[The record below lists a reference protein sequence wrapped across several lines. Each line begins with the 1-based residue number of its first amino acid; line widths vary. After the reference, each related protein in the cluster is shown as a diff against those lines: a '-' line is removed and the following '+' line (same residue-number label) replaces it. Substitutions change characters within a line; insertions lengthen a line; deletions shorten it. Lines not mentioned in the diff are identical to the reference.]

1 MVQYI
6 VTVYTGR
13 RLLANTVNSAYIKL
27 VGTEGESHRKLLNNE
42 DFASFRV
49 GWPSTFVV
57 TSHKPLGK
65 LVLIELEKRH
75 LIFGDPWLVDKVE
88 VQSTEG
94 ETYKFPIYSWLSDS
108 FVHRFREG
116 TALRD
121 CDDKH
126 ELGRYSRR
134 QELWDSN
141 DTYVWG
147 EFAPGLPRS
156 MQTQNPIN
164 PFSLP
169 RDDQFSVTKG
179 AEFLFTAVS
188 GLAELKLTGL
198 QDLKENWKSID
209 DIKKVF
215 PRRQTE
221 MSEYTQD
228 HWEEDEFFGYQYL
241 NGVNPMMITL
251 CTALPDNFPVTN
263 CMVFPD
269 GKTTLENEMKNG
281 NIFLVN
287 YKNLDGIPAN
297 VINGKQQYLM
307 APLVLFHKTPENKLM
322 PVAIQLK
329 QHPAEDNPIFL
340 PTDDKYDWMLAKL
353 FVRSADFSEHQ
364 LNYHFL
370 RTHLMAEVFT
380 MAMLRNLPMVHPLFK
395 LLSPHTRY
403 TLQINFL
410 ARVRLIS
417 PQGVF
422 TLFSA
427 SGGKGLVP
435 FVVKSLSSITYDSLC
450 IKKDIAYR
458 GMQKVTDFYY
468 RDDGC
473 ELWDILERFVNGLLT
488 LYYKSDAEVVEDSEV
503 QNWIQDIYENGF
515 HSQESTGIPQRFTTV
530 AELVR
535 FVTMAI
541 FTCSCQHAAVNSGQ
555 FDYDGWMP
563 NTPLTLQLPPPT
575 TKGEANED
583 TVLKTLPDVSVTAQ
597 GMATVWLLSKQSS
610 DFVPLGQYPEEHF
623 TEEKPREMI
632 KKFQSELHALSV
644 KINDRNE
651 KLEIPYTYLDPA
663 KVENSVS
670 I

>member
-1 MVQYI
+1 MVNYI
-6 VTVYTGR
+6 VTIYTGR
-13 RLLANTVNSAYIKL
+13 RLFAGTKNHVYIKL
-27 VGTEGESHRKLLNNE
+27 VGTDRESPRKLLQSE
-42 DFASFRV
+42 ESEGFVMGLSSSFL
-49 GWPSTFVV
+49 V
-57 TSHKPLGK
+57 TSTKPLGK

-75 LIFGDPWLVDKVE
+75 KDSQDSWLVDKVE
-88 VQSTEG
+88 VLSPEG
-94 ETYKFPIYSWLSDS
+94 ETFTFPVYSWLTDRN
-108 FVHRFREG
+108 VHRIREG
-116 TALRD
+116 T
-121 CDDKH
+121 
-126 ELGRYSRR
+126 
-134 QELWDSN
+134 
-141 DTYVWG
+141 
-147 EFAPGLPRS
+147 GLPRS

-188 GLAELKLTGL
+188 GWSL
-198 QDLKENWKSID
+198 QLHVI
-209 DIKKVF
+209 IPRFLLF
-215 PRRQTE
+215 P
-221 MSEYTQD
+221 EYTQD

>member
-121 CDDKH
+121 CDDDH
-126 ELGRYSRR
+126 LLGKYSRQ
-134 QELWDSN
+134 QELREQNQTYQWNEDSI
-141 DTYVWG
+141 
-147 EFAPGLPRS
+147 PHC
-156 MQTQNPIN
+156 MQAENPIN
-164 PFSLP
+164 PLSLP
-169 RDDQFSVTKG
+169 RDDQFSFTKG
-179 AEFLFTAVS
+179 AEFLSTAAA

-198 QDLKENWKSID
+198 EDCKENWESID

-215 PRRQTE
+215 PKRQTE
-221 MSEYTQD
+221 LSEYTQD
-228 HWEEDEFFGYQYL
+228 HWEEDDFFGYQYL
-241 NGVNPMMITL
+241 NGVNPMMIEL
-251 CTALPDNFPVTN
+251 CTVLPDNFPVTS

-269 GKTTLENEMKNG
+269 GKTTLDKEMKNG

-307 APLVLFHKTPENKLM
+307 APLVLLHKTPENKLM
-322 PVAIQLK
+322 PIAIQLK
-329 QHPAEDNPIFL
+329 QCPATDNPIFL

-364 LNYHFL
+364 LNYHLL
-370 RTHLMAEVFT
+370 RTHLLAEVFT
-380 MAMLRNLPMVHPLFK
+380 MAMLRNLPMVHPLYK

-410 ARVRLIS
+410 ARIRLIS

-422 TLFSA
+422 TQFSA
-427 SGGKGLVP
+427 SGGKGMFL
-435 FVVKSLSSITYDSLC
+435 FLAKSLSSITYDSLC
-450 IKKDIAYR
+450 IKNDIAQR

-473 ELWDILERFVNGLLT
+473 ELWDILERFVNDLLRH
-488 LYYKSDAEVVEDSEV
+488 YYSTDAEVMQDSEL
-503 QNWIQDIYENGF
+503 QNWIQDIYEHGF
-515 HSQESTGIPQRFTTV
+515 FSRESTGIPQRFTTV

>member
-121 CDDKH
+121 CDDDH
-126 ELGRYSRR
+126 LLGKYSRQ
-134 QELWDSN
+134 QELREQNQTYQWNEDSI
-141 DTYVWG
+141 
-147 EFAPGLPRS
+147 PHC
-156 MQTQNPIN
+156 MQAENPIN
-164 PFSLP
+164 PLSLP
-169 RDDQFSVTKG
+169 RDDQFSFTKG
-179 AEFLFTAVS
+179 AEFLSTAAA

-198 QDLKENWKSID
+198 EDCKENWESID

-215 PRRQTE
+215 PKRQTE
-221 MSEYTQD
+221 LSEYTQD
-228 HWEEDEFFGYQYL
+228 HWEEDDFFGYQYL
-241 NGVNPMMITL
+241 NGVNPMMIEL
-251 CTALPDNFPVTN
+251 CTVLPDNFPVTS

-269 GKTTLENEMKNG
+269 GKTTLDKEMKNG

-307 APLVLFHKTPENKLM
+307 APLVLLHKTPENKLM
-322 PVAIQLK
+322 PIAIQLK
-329 QHPAEDNPIFL
+329 QCPATDNPIFL

-364 LNYHFL
+364 LNYHLL
-370 RTHLMAEVFT
+370 RTHLLAEVFT
-380 MAMLRNLPMVHPLFK
+380 MAMLRNLPMVHPLYK

-410 ARVRLIS
+410 ARIRLIS

-422 TLFSA
+422 TQFSA
-427 SGGKGLVP
+427 SGGKGMFL
-435 FVVKSLSSITYDSLC
+435 FLAKSLSSITYDSLC
-450 IKKDIAYR
+450 IKNDIAQR

-473 ELWDILERFVNGLLT
+473 ELWDILERFVNDLLRH
-488 LYYKSDAEVVEDSEV
+488 YYSTDAEVMQDSEL
-503 QNWIQDIYENGF
+503 QNWIQDIYEHGF
-515 HSQESTGIPQRFTTV
+515 FSRESTGIPQRFTTV
-530 AELVR
+530 AELVK

-541 FTCSCQHAAVNSGQ
+541 FTSSCQHAAVNGGQ
-555 FDYDGWMP
+555 YDYGGWMP
-563 NTPLTLQLPPPT
+563 NTPITLQLPPPT
-575 TKGEANED
+575 IKGKADKD
-583 TVLKTLPDVSVTAQ
+583 TVLKTLPDVNATAQ

-623 TEEKPREMI
+623 TEEKPRQMI

-644 KINDRNE
+644 KINERNE
-651 KLEIPYTYLDPA
+651 KLEIPYTYLDPK
-663 KVENSVS
+663 KVENSVA

>member
-1 MVQYI
+1 M
-6 VTVYTGR
+6 
-13 RLLANTVNSAYIKL
+13 L
-27 VGTEGESHRKLLNNE
+27 
-42 DFASFRV
+42 
-49 GWPSTFVV
+49 
-57 TSHKPLGK
+57 

-75 LIFGDPWLVDKVE
+75 LILGDPWLVDKVE

-121 CDDKH
+121 CDDDH
-126 ELGRYSRR
+126 L
-134 QELWDSN
+134 LDSQKN
-141 DTYVWG
+141 SI
-147 EFAPGLPRS
+147 PHC
-156 MQTQNPIN
+156 MQAENPIN
-164 PFSLP
+164 PLSLP
-169 RDDQFSVTKG
+169 RDDQFSFTKG
-179 AEFLFTAVS
+179 AEFLFTAAA

-198 QDLKENWKSID
+198 EDCKENWKSFD

-215 PRRQTE
+215 PKRKTE
-221 MSEYTQD
+221 FSEYTQD

-241 NGVNPMMITL
+241 NGVNPMMIEL
-251 CTALPDNFPVTN
+251 CTTLPDNFPVTD

-329 QHPAEDNPIFL
+329 QQPAEDNQIFL
-340 PTDDKYDWMLAKL
+340 PTDNKYDWMLAKL

-364 LNYHFL
+364 LNFHLL

-380 MAMLRNLPMVHPLFK
+380 MAMLRNLPMVHPLYK

-410 ARVRLIS
+410 ARIRLIS

-422 TLFSA
+422 TQFAA
-427 SGGKGLVP
+427 SGGKGMIP
-435 FVVKSLSSITYDSLC
+435 FLVKSLSSITYDSLC
-450 IKKDIAYR
+450 IKKDIAQR
-458 GMQKVTDFYY
+458 GMQNITNFYY

-473 ELWDILERFVNGLLT
+473 DLWDILERFVNGLLSH
-488 LYYKSDAEVVEDSEV
+488 YYKTDAEVVEDSEL
-503 QNWIQDIYENGF
+503 QKWIQDIYEHGF
-515 HSQESTGIPQRFTTV
+515 FSQETTGIPQRFTTV

-535 FVTMAI
+535 FATMAI
-541 FTCSCQHAAVNSGQ
+541 FTCSCQHAAVNGGQ
-555 FDYDGWMP
+555 FDYGGWMP

-575 TKGEANED
+575 TKGKANED
-583 TVLKTLPDVSVTAQ
+583 TVLKTLPDVNATAQ
-597 GMATVWLLSKQSS
+597 GIATVWLLSKQSS

-632 KKFQSELHALSV
+632 KKFQSDLQALSV
-644 KINDRNE
+644 KINNRNE
-651 KLEIPYTYLDPA
+651 KLEIPYTYLDP
-663 KVENSVS
+663 KNVENSVS